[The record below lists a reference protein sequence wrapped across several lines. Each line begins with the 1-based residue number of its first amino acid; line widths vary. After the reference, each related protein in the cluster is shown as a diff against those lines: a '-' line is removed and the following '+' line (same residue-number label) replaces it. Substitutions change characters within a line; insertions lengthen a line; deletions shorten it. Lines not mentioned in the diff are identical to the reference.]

1 MRLCSSCIYWFLKL
15 LLALI
20 VSVVTALCLCE
31 VVLLMDLSLASCSST
46 YVYLGISTCLSL
58 LGRFVQ
64 HLLSAQHFSQ
74 YTSCNLIYQ
83 TVAPS
88 RSKGGNPSS
97 LCIWPP
103 APVRPNTLLW
113 QMICWSV
120 CTAYFITWIQK
131 RMKALFHWFKSQ
143 YHICQNNVPQC
154 TNVHACNC
162 LTACQGELFMYNHR
176 YRQHC
181 RTEVQGRTTCAQ
193 DTGWRLFSS
202 S

>member
-1 MRLCSSCIYWFLKL
+1 MLHVDLKKNDVALDFFHIPYPHNWELQSFICQLLTFLSKKKKQSLRLCSSCINWFLKL

-74 YTSCNLIYQ
+74 NTSCNLIYQ

-120 CTAYFITWIQK
+120 CTAYFITWI
-131 RMKALFHWFKSQ
+131 
-143 YHICQNNVPQC
+143 
-154 TNVHACNC
+154 
-162 LTACQGELFMYNHR
+162 
-176 YRQHC
+176 
-181 RTEVQGRTTCAQ
+181 
-193 DTGWRLFSS
+193 
-202 S
+202 